1 MAESN
6 WTSAAVDGQ
15 GARGISSEEPDT
27 ARRGQLAEPPAAAP
41 SDTEST
47 ERPRPSEFAELKRI
61 VRQRGLLE
69 KQPAYYMFKV
79 PLTLGLLGISLAV
92 LVSVDSLWLQLL
104 NAAFLAFVF
113 GQIGFLGHDTGHDQ
127 IFRSPRKTDISCL
140 CISLLLGLSQT
151 WWIDKHNRHHTNPNH
166 LRLDP
171 DTFIPTV
178 AFAES
183 QALSRRGF
191 YRLVVKHQSYLFYP
205 MLCLQGLGVRLAS
218 LQYLLRSRGKYSM
231 AEPLAMAVQLVPYV
245 GLPIY
250 FLGVW
255 QGLLFLLVSQFVFG
269 LYMGSVF
276 APNHKGMPVL
286 EDDDDDDLDFLR
298 RQVVTARNVKGNA
311 ITDFLYGGL
320 NYQIEHHLF
329 PSMPRNRLR
338 EARKIVK
345 PFCLARSIPYHET
358 GVLRA
363 QLEIIRSLHKVSSPL
378 RAAKSVTS

>member
-6 WTSAAVDGQ
+6 WTSAAVNGRAV
-15 GARGISSEEPDT
+15 GGISSGEPDGG
-27 ARRGQLAEPPAAAP
+27 RGGQLAEPPPAYP
-41 SDTEST
+41 LDTEST
-47 ERPRPSEFAELKRI
+47 EGPRPSEFAELKRI
-61 VRQRGLLE
+61 VRQRGLLD

-79 PLTLGLLGISLAV
+79 PFTLALLGISVAV

-104 NAAFLAFVF
+104 NAAFLAFAF
-113 GQIGFLGHDTGHDQ
+113 GQIGFMGHDTGHEQ
-127 IFRSPRKTDISCL
+127 IFRSPWKTKISCL

-151 WWIDKHNRHHTNPNH
+151 WWIDKHNRHHSNPND

-171 DTFIPTV
+171 DTFIPVV

-183 QALSRRGF
+183 QALRRKGF

-218 LQYLLRSRGKYSM
+218 LQYLLRSRGKYSV
-231 AEPLAMAVQLVPYV
+231 AEPIAMAVQLVPYV

-255 QGLLFLLVSQFVFG
+255 QGLLFLLVSQFAFG

-286 EDDDDDDLDFLR
+286 EDDSELNFLR
-298 RQVVTARNVKGNA
+298 RQVVTARNVKGSRL
-311 ITDFLYGGL
+311 TDFLYGGL

-329 PSMPRNRLR
+329 PSMPRNRLC
-338 EARKIVK
+338 ETRKIVK
-345 PFCLARSIPYHET
+345 AFCQARSIPYHET
-358 GVLRA
+358 GVLRSH
-363 QLEIIRSLHKVSSPL
+363 LEIIRSLHKVSSPL
-378 RAAKSVTS
+378 RGRKLATS